1 MEAAVTDALF
11 RRTEDGYRVTFAAYE
26 LEFAVDRLR
35 WERDELFGT
44 LAVACGLI
52 GARTVDGLLSMGTL
66 NFSSTRARRERAK
79 ELSERVRVKEQL
91 DFIGMLEEVCQRVL
105 KAER

>member
-35 WERDELFGT
+35 WERDELFGQ
-44 LAVACGLI
+44 LAVACG
-52 GARTVDGLLSMGTL
+52 
-66 NFSSTRARRERAK
+66 
-79 ELSERVRVKEQL
+79 
-91 DFIGMLEEVCQRVL
+91 
-105 KAER
+105 